1 MLASINNV
9 HMCSCVRGCMLGSVM
24 SLCVYVYVH
33 MCMCICVCVFVRIF
47 QSVLPP
53 LCILN

>member
-1 MLASINNV
+1 MLASVNNV

-24 SLCVYVYVH
+24 SLCVYVH

-47 QSVLPP
+47 QSALPP

>member
-1 MLASINNV
+1 MLASVNNV

-33 MCMCICVCVFVRIF
+33 MCMCICVCVYLSASFRVHCLHCV
-47 QSVLPP
+47 S
-53 LCILN
+53 